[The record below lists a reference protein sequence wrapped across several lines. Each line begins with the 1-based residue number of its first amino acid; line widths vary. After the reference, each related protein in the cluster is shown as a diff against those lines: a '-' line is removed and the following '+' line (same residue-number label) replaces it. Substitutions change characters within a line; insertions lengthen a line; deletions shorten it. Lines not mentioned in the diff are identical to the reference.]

1 VKWWPRTRGAAQ
13 REEQARKA
21 LEDSRR
27 QRPEVRRVARELRNV
42 LQENHFGERVDRA
55 FGGRP

>member
-1 VKWWPRTRGAAQ
+1 VRWWPRTRAAVR
-13 REEQARKA
+13 REEAARKA

-27 QRPEVRRVARELRNV
+27 QRPEVRRVAQELQKH
-42 LQENHFGERVDRA
+42 LQENHFGERMSRA